1 MPWRLQMRTC
11 TSNLEKYGIFLWHAT
26 DTAWQAGLVFHIL
39 LEDPAWTKCGSRIEF
54 SGKWT
59 YRDAFD
65 NRRYTMSDLT
75 PTALVTGGSRGL
87 GRAIATTLAASGLQV
102 YLTYVSKPDEAA
114 QSVAFIEQAGG
125 KARAFRVD
133 VADSEAVTTFFQ
145 DEIRDKVSLEVLVN
159 NAGITKDGLVLRM
172 KDEDF
177 DRVLGINLRGAFV
190 CLREAAKLMTKQRR
204 GRIVNIA
211 SVVGQMGNAGQINY
225 AAAKAGLIGMTKSA
239 AKELAA
245 RSITVNAVAPGFI
258 ETDMTAALSD
268 EARQAYAKAIPLG
281 RLGTAQDVADAVAFL
296 ASDKAAYITGQ
307 VLAVNGGLYC

>member
-1 MPWRLQMRTC
+1 
-11 TSNLEKYGIFLWHAT
+11 
-26 DTAWQAGLVFHIL
+26 
-39 LEDPAWTKCGSRIEF
+39 
-54 SGKWT
+54 
-59 YRDAFD
+59 
-65 NRRYTMSDLT
+65 MSDLT
-75 PTALVTGGSRGL
+75 PTALVTGGSRGI
-87 GRAIATTLAASGLQV
+87 GRAIAVTLAAAGLQV
-102 YLTYVSKPDEAA
+102 YLTYVSKPDEAEQTVSA
-114 QSVAFIEQAGG
+114 IEQAGG
-125 KARAFRVD
+125 TARAFRVD
-133 VADSEAVTTFFQ
+133 VADAASVAAFFL
-145 DEIRDKVSLEVLVN
+145 DEIKDKVSLEVLVN

-177 DRVLGINLRGAFV
+177 DRVLGVNLRGAFV
-190 CLREAAKLMTKQRR
+190 CLREAAKIMTRQRR

-225 AAAKAGLIGMTKSA
+225 AAAKAGLIGVTKSA
-239 AKELAA
+239 AKELAG

-268 EARQAYAKAIPLG
+268 EARQAYARAIPLG